1 MLTYQNDEQ
10 MKRER
15 KLVNVYE
22 QWKIHARKA
31 RQELKTDISEKHL
44 AALADSLEKG
54 KNDLMKIYNELRLYK
69 TPDAELRRKVDACE
83 AVTSDIIKKVY
94 ERLTGINDAAA
105 ELAAKEAEYKVLLE
119 ERKQKEKIR
128 TLEEHHRKEL
138 ERQKS
143 ELERLQAE
151 RDLKAA
157 HARLVAYNRE
167 VNQEMDR
174 ESVQPDSEIQSYVHS
189 ATLKRYVT
197 GSAHKCLE
205 GTFYRND
212 EEAYS
217 DAWNKLNQRYGQPF
231 VVQRAFRE
239 KLSNWP
245 KIQSRDAEGLT
256 SFSDFLNACR
266 QAMPYVK
273 GLDILND
280 CEENQKLMQKLPEWL
295 ASRWNRQ
302 VTISLT
308 EGKDFPCFEEFTKFM
323 SIEAEIACNPVTS
336 LFALHASESFND
348 KRGTTILKRSKA
360 SVFNTQAVLDNGI
373 QITTKGKIKFS
384 CRLCQDNSHQLCKC
398 PDFLKGSLD
407 YRRSYVKDNKLCYGC
422 LRPGHSVRECRNRH
436 TCDFC
441 KGRHPACL
449 HDDNYGKI
457 SNKKK
462 SLPIESSVQ
471 PCETK
476 STTALSLSVTS
487 EGQSVS
493 TSMIVP
499 VWVPYD
505 KNPSREKLVY
515 ALLDT
520 QSDATFIEQDVSNE
534 LQVATYPVKLK
545 LTTMMGENMIL
556 RSERA
561 SGLRV
566 RGYNSAVHI
575 KLPPA
580 YTKNCIPVNQDHIP
594 THETAK
600 RWSHLTV
607 IADKIPPLLSCEVGL
622 LIGYNCPKTLVPRQV
637 IPGKDDEPYAVLTDL
652 GWSIVGCSAPHNHA
666 QVSTG
671 HCHRVSIKELPA
683 VTPMDAVRILESDF
697 RDTQGHDETVSQ
709 EDLIFH
715 DKLKESI
722 RRNEDGRYEMPL
734 PFKERPCLPNNK
746 QLAAVR
752 LNHLKRKFIANE
764 KYKDDYINYMTDII
778 ERGDVEE
785 VHDDGTY
792 GETCD
797 TTVERALGI
806 HWSIESDSFTFKV
819 VPKDQPA
826 TRRNILASVASIYD
840 PLGLI
845 APYLLKGKGI
855 LQEMCHQGTGW
866 DDPLPATLKPRWEKW
881 LNDLVELKRIC
892 IARCY
897 LPNDFGK
904 VIKTELHHFSDA
916 STCGYGQCSYLRQKN
931 DKGQVHCVLVMAK
944 ARVSPMRVTT
954 IPRLELTA
962 AVVSVSVSSLLREE
976 LGYSEVE
983 EYFWTDSKLVLGYIN
998 NDARRFHTFVAN
1010 RVQKIHRSTSP
1021 KQWFY
1026 VSTDEN
1032 PADNASRGRTVDE
1045 LLSSNWFTGPRFLW
1059 ERELETPSEVVQDL
1073 SVGDPEV
1080 RKAQTLQTKTSEQS
1094 GLIDRLSK
1102 FSSWS
1107 RAIQAVA
1114 RLLRRI
1120 KGDKSN
1126 ALSTVSE
1133 REKAERLIIRE
1144 LQSQAYQEEI
1154 KILSKG
1160 GQLPS
1165 HNKLHHFDVFLDTD
1179 GRLNDASLRTF
1190 LYKAMA
1196 VVNSRPLTVD
1206 NLNNPSSLMPLTPNH
1221 LITMKS
1227 TTALPPPGKFE
1238 REDLYGRKRWRQV
1251 QHLTEQFWSRWK
1263 REYLHNISTRQCW
1276 HSTKRNLQ
1284 IGDIVMDMEET
1295 LPRSQWRLGRVSET
1309 VTDNDGLVRRAKI
1322 LLGEKRLNKKG
1333 ECTSK
1338 RSLVERPVQKLVVLL
1353 ENV

>member
-1 MLTYQNDEQ
+1 MPEPKMFNGNAIEL
-10 MKRER
+10 
-15 KLVNVYE
+15 
-22 QWKIHARKA
+22 I
-31 RQELKTDISEKHL
+31 ELKASFMSLIDRKSIST
-44 AALADSLEKG
+44 ADKLH
-54 KNDLMKIYNELRLYK
+54 Y
-69 TPDAELRRKVDACE
+69 
-83 AVTSDIIKKVY
+83 
-94 ERLTGINDAAA
+94 
-105 ELAAKEAEYKVLLE
+105 
-119 ERKQKEKIR
+119 
-128 TLEEHHRKEL
+128 
-138 ERQKS
+138 
-143 ELERLQAE
+143 
-151 RDLKAA
+151 
-157 HARLVAYNRE
+157 
-167 VNQEMDR
+167 
-174 ESVQPDSEIQSYVHS
+174 
-189 ATLKRYVT
+189 LKRYVT

-217 DAWNKLNQRYGQPF
+217 DAWNKLNQRQPF
-231 VVQRAFRE
+231 VIQRAFRE

-245 KIQSRDAEGLT
+245 KIQSRDAEGLRN
-256 SFSDFLNACR
+256 FSDFLNACQ

-295 ASRWNRQ
+295 ASRWNRR

-323 SIEAEIACNPVTS
+323 SVEAEIACNPVTS
-336 LFALHASESFND
+336 LFALHASESVSD
-348 KRGTTILKRSKA
+348 KKRTTILKRSKA
-360 SVFNTQAVLDNGI
+360 SVFNTQAVLDNGT
-373 QITTKGKIKFS
+373 QITTKGKMKVP
-384 CRLCQDNSHQLCKC
+384 CRLCHDNSHQLCKC

-422 LRPGHSVRECRNRH
+422 LRPGHSARECHNRH
-436 TCDFC
+436 TCDLC

-457 SNKKK
+457 SNREK
-462 SLPIESSVQ
+462 SLPIENSVQ

-499 VWVPYD
+499 VWVSYD

-520 QSDATFIEQDVSNE
+520 QSDATFIEQDVSYE

-545 LTTMMGENMIL
+545 LTTMIGENMIL
-556 RSERA
+556 RSEKA

-566 RGYNSAVHI
+566 RGYNSTVHI

-580 YTKNCIPVNQDHIP
+580 YTKDCIPVNRDHIP

-652 GWSIVGCSAPHNHA
+652 GWSIVGCSAPHTDAQSIPSSEHA
-666 QVSTG
+666 
-671 HCHRVSIKELPA
+671 
-683 VTPMDAVRILESDF
+683 
-697 RDTQGHDETVSQ
+697 
-709 EDLIFH
+709 
-715 DKLKESI
+715 
-722 RRNEDGRYEMPL
+722 
-734 PFKERPCLPNNK
+734 
-746 QLAAVR
+746 
-752 LNHLKRKFIANE
+752 
-764 KYKDDYINYMTDII
+764 TDIK
-778 ERGDVEE
+778 
-785 VHDDGTY
+785 TKNL
-792 GETCD
+792 TFSD

-881 LNDLVELKRIC
+881 LNDRAELKRIC

-916 STCGYGQCSYLRQKN
+916 STCGYGQCSYLRLKN
-931 DKGQVHCVLVMAK
+931 DIGQVHCALVMAK

-976 LGYSEVE
+976 LGYSDVE
-983 EYFWTDSKLVLGYIN
+983 EYFWTDSKVVLGYIN

-1010 RVQKIHRSTSP
+1010 RVQKIHHTTSP

-1032 PADNASRGRTVDE
+1032 PADNASRGRSVDE

-1059 ERELETPSEVVQDL
+1059 EKEIETPSEVIQDL

-1080 RKAQTLQTKTSEQS
+1080 RKAQTLQTKTTEQS

-1133 REKAERLIIRE
+1133 RENAERLIIRE

-1165 HNKLHHFDVFLDTD
+1165 HNKLHYLDAFLDTD
-1179 GRLNDASLRTF
+1179 GELKVGGRLSHSSFPNSFKHPTVIPKGHHIANLIIAHYHAVVKHQGRLNDASLRTF
-1190 LYKAMA
+1190 FYEAMA

-1206 NLNNPSSLMPLTPNH
+1206 NLNNPNSLMPLTPNH

-1227 TTALPPPGKFE
+1227 ATALPPPGKFE

-1309 VTDNDGLVRRAKI
+1309 VTDSDGLVRRAKI
-1322 LLGEKRLNKKG
+1322 LLGEKRLNEKG
-1333 ECTSK
+1333 ECASK
-1338 RSLVERPVQKLVVLL
+1338 LSLVERPVQKLVVLL
-1353 ENV
+1353 ETV